1 MNLKLT
7 KIYFSVQDY
16 LMILFG
22 TLLYGFGFN
31 AFILSNE
38 IVTGGVSGICALI
51 FFASNGLIPV
61 SVSYF
66 VINVALLVVALK
78 ILGLKFLIKTIFGV
92 FSLSASLSLFEWLLK
107 GQPILHDQPFMAIII
122 GAFMCGAGLGLVF
135 SANGS
140 TGGTDIIGAVI
151 NKYKNISIGR
161 ILLFCD
167 FFIISSSFF
176 LFHNVDKIVFGFVE
190 MVISNYVLD
199 MVLNGNRQS
208 VQFLIFSQKYDEIAD
223 RIIHE
228 LGRGCTILDGEGG
241 YSRKPVKVVVLL
253 AKKSESVSIF
263 QIVSVHKGGGD
274 AELGQGVLQQ
284 IVTTAVDGLLS
295 YDVVTGLSQCLDG
308 VGDGSCTG
316 SSSQSSHAAFQ
327 SGNALL
333 EHILGGVGQ
342 TAVDVAGV
350 CQTEAVRSVLAVAEH
365 IGSGLVNGHCAGI
378 GRGIGLLLANV
389 QLKGLKFI
397 VRHCSIPLSL
407 NF

>member
-151 NKYKNISIGR
+151 NKYK
-161 ILLFCD
+161 
-167 FFIISSSFF
+167 
-176 LFHNVDKIVFGFVE
+176 

-223 RIIHE
+223 RIIHD

-263 QIVSVHKGGGD
+263 RIVKRIDHQ
-274 AELGQGVLQQ
+274 AF
-284 IVTTAVDGLLS
+284 I
-295 YDVVTGLSQCLDG
+295 
-308 VGDGSCTG
+308 
-316 SSSQSSHAAFQ
+316 SQS
-327 SGNALL
+327 
-333 EHILGGVGQ
+333 
-342 TAVDVAGV
+342 
-350 CQTEAVRSVLAVAEH
+350 
-365 IGSGLVNGHCAGI
+365 
-378 GRGIGLLLANV
+378 
-389 QLKGLKFI
+389 I
-397 VRHCSIPLSL
+397 VRGVYGEGFDQIKT
-407 NF
+407 

>member
-1 MNLKLT
+1 
-7 KIYFSVQDY
+7 
-16 LMILFG
+16 MILFG

-176 LFHNVDKIVFGFVE
+176 LFHNVDKIVFWFFYE
-190 MVISNYVLD
+190 TVLFIQT
-199 MVLNGNRQS
+199 M
-208 VQFLIFSQKYDEIAD
+208 
-223 RIIHE
+223 RII
-228 LGRGCTILDGEGG
+228 CC
-241 YSRKPVKVVVLL
+241 
-253 AKKSESVSIF
+253 
-263 QIVSVHKGGGD
+263 Q
-274 AELGQGVLQQ
+274 
-284 IVTTAVDGLLS
+284 
-295 YDVVTGLSQCLDG
+295 
-308 VGDGSCTG
+308 
-316 SSSQSSHAAFQ
+316 
-327 SGNALL
+327 NAL
-333 EHILGGVGQ
+333 
-342 TAVDVAGV
+342 
-350 CQTEAVRSVLAVAEH
+350 
-365 IGSGLVNGHCAGI
+365 
-378 GRGIGLLLANV
+378 
-389 QLKGLKFI
+389 
-397 VRHCSIPLSL
+397 
-407 NF
+407 

>member
-1 MNLKLT
+1 MC
-7 KIYFSVQDY
+7 IRDS
-16 LMILFG
+16 
-22 TLLYGFGFN
+22 
-31 AFILSNE
+31 
-38 IVTGGVSGICALI
+38 
-51 FFASNGLIPV
+51 
-61 SVSYF
+61 
-66 VINVALLVVALK
+66 
-78 ILGLKFLIKTIFGV
+78 
-92 FSLSASLSLFEWLLK
+92 SASLSLFEWLLK

-223 RIIHE
+223 RIIHD

-263 QIVSVHKGGGD
+263 RIVKRIDHQ
-274 AELGQGVLQQ
+274 AF
-284 IVTTAVDGLLS
+284 I
-295 YDVVTGLSQCLDG
+295 
-308 VGDGSCTG
+308 
-316 SSSQSSHAAFQ
+316 SQS
-327 SGNALL
+327 
-333 EHILGGVGQ
+333 
-342 TAVDVAGV
+342 
-350 CQTEAVRSVLAVAEH
+350 
-365 IGSGLVNGHCAGI
+365 
-378 GRGIGLLLANV
+378 
-389 QLKGLKFI
+389 I
-397 VRHCSIPLSL
+397 VRGVYGEGFDQIKT
-407 NF
+407 